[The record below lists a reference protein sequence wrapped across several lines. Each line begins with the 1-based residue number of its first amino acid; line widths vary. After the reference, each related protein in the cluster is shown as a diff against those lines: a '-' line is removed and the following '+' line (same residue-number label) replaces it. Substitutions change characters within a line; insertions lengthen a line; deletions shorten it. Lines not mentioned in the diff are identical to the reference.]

1 MLIFL
6 VKSKKQL
13 VIIIENKSHEKHF
26 VQITKLTFLGSRAIE
41 KGTDDYKKSQVQ
53 ILNLFLN
60 LFTLRII
67 DKS

>member
-26 VQITKLTFLGSRAIE
+26 VQITKLTSLAHELS
-41 KGTDDYKKSQVQ
+41 KKVQ
-53 ILNLFLN
+53 MTTKNRKFK
-60 LFTLRII
+60 F
-67 DKS
+67 